1 MTDDSCLRSS
11 ATYRHLF
18 EDKLVEPKPEV
29 HWLAPITADG
39 VTLRNS
45 RCGVYQVR
53 RSGEPPVYAL
63 YSIRIPPFAR
73 LIRDGFKSF
82 DELKAWMGRA

>member
-1 MTDDSCLRSS
+1 MADDLVLRSHPN
-11 ATYRHLF
+11 YRHLF
-18 EDKLVEPKPEV
+18 QEQRVEPKPEV

-39 VTLRNS
+39 ITLRNS

-63 YSIRIPPFAR
+63 FSIRIPPFAR
-73 LIRDGFKSF
+73 LIRGDFKSF
-82 DELKAWMGRA
+82 DELKAWMGRV

>member
-1 MTDDSCLRSS
+1 MSNDLVLRDNPQ
-11 ATYRHLF
+11 YRHIF
-18 EDKLVEPKPEV
+18 EEQVAAPRPEV

-39 VTLRNS
+39 ITLRNS

-53 RSGEPPVYAL
+53 RSGEPPVYSL
-63 YSIRIPPFAR
+63 WSVRVPPFIR
-73 LIRDGFKSF
+73 LIRSDFKSF